1 MTISSGATGKR
12 GELHV
17 FGELLKREIIPY
29 APIVDL
35 ESIDCIIRKSDGS
48 YVELQVK
55 TLNTPKYPMWWQVR
69 NPLQRTNYY
78 YAFVSVPLGWT
89 TWILPSAVFIA
100 NASGPTGPKRDT
112 YDLNLGSA
120 GRETKLKPYKE
131 NWSQLA

>member
-1 MTISSGATGKR
+1 MTISSGVTGKR

-29 APIVDL
+29 APVVDL

-48 YVELQVK
+48 YIELQVK
-55 TLNTPKYPMWWQVR
+55 TINTPETPMWWQVV
-69 NPLQRTNYY
+69 NPPQRLNYY
-78 YAFVSVPLGWT
+78 YALVSVPLGWK

-100 NASGPTGPKRDT
+100 NATGPTGPKHNT

-120 GRETKLKPYKE
+120 GRETKLEPYKE

>member
-1 MTISSGATGKR
+1 MTISSGASGKR

-55 TLNTPKYPMWWQVR
+55 TLNTPETPMWWQVL
-69 NPLQRTNYY
+69 NPIQRENYY
-78 YAFVSVPLGWT
+78 YALVSAPLGWT

-100 NASGPTGPKRDT
+100 NATGPTGPKHDT
-112 YDLNLGSA
+112 YDLDLGSA
-120 GRETKLKPYKE
+120 GREIKLEPYKE